1 MAAGATYTPI
11 ANYLLSSAGT
21 ITFSSIPQTYTDL
34 RLVINGGTTRAST
47 SDTLT
52 VQFNG
57 DTGTNYSS
65 TYMRGDGSSAT
76 SNRYTS
82 SNILFNDG
90 MRMVGTTY
98 GLDSIY
104 SLDIMNYTNT
114 TTYKTVLGRSA
125 GAEQWGTVAAVGLWR
140 STSAISSIYLAGNTV
155 ANFAIGTTFTLYG
168 IQAA

>member
-1 MAAGATYTPI
+1 MAAANTYTPI
-11 ANYLLSSAGT
+11 FTTTLGSAGT
-21 ITFSSIPQTYTDL
+21 ITFSFIPQTYTDL

-47 SDTLT
+47 SDTIT

-57 DTGTNYSS
+57 DSGTNYSS
-65 TYMRGDGSSAT
+65 TYIRGDGTSAT
-76 SNRYTS
+76 SSRYTN

-104 SLDIMNYTNT
+104 SMDIMNYSNT
-114 TTYKTVLGRSA
+114 TTYKTVLGRVSA
-125 GAEQWGTVAAVGLWR
+125 AEQWGTVAAVGLWR

-155 ANFAIGTTFTLYG
+155 ANFAIGSTFSLYG
-168 IQAA
+168 ILAA